1 MRRYPKIDAFAN
13 IGTWNYLLDT
23 NKIGKLPV
31 EQINT
36 IEPGQALLDV
46 VTPKTKHIFLA
57 HRSQHNN
64 TEYLAHDTAE
74 EMLVQGDA
82 SLDSDVKIIDTD
94 PQKPTSLVKI

>member
-1 MRRYPKIDAFAN
+1 MMLRNGLYSWPLKQRILSDAGHLSNDEA
-13 IGTWNYLLDT
+13 
-23 NKIGKLPV
+23 
-31 EQINT
+31 
-36 IEPGQALLDV
+36 GQALLDV

-82 SLDSDVKIIDTD
+82 NLDSDVKIIDTD

>member
-1 MRRYPKIDAFAN
+1 MMLRNGPYSWPLKQRILSDVGHLSNDEA
-13 IGTWNYLLDT
+13 
-23 NKIGKLPV
+23 
-31 EQINT
+31 
-36 IEPGQALLDV
+36 GQALLDV

-82 SLDSDVKIIDTD
+82 NLDSDVKIIDAD

>member
-1 MRRYPKIDAFAN
+1 MMLRNGPYSWPLKQRILSDVGHLSNDEA
-13 IGTWNYLLDT
+13 
-23 NKIGKLPV
+23 
-31 EQINT
+31 
-36 IEPGQALLDV
+36 GQALLDV

-82 SLDSDVKIIDTD
+82 NLDSDVKIIDTD

>member
-1 MRRYPKIDAFAN
+1 MMLRNGPYSWPLKQRILSDVVHLSNDEA
-13 IGTWNYLLDT
+13 
-23 NKIGKLPV
+23 
-31 EQINT
+31 
-36 IEPGQALLDV
+36 GQALLDV

-82 SLDSDVKIIDTD
+82 NLDSDVKIIDTD